1 MHVSD
6 PSPAPAEHASEGSVR
21 PVDIPF
27 DSQCSP
33 YALVD
38 EKASQIVEAENQK
51 LDDLIGRFTK
61 GFDPA
66 AFSAVITASIPKLIK
81 DLFPGSYA
89 HLLLILFETF
99 EAVQTIQLGLETW
112 FKRRYSGNPIFF
124 PSETNITDETFFAA
138 EIETLRKL
146 LEPIREG
153 KKSSIFW
160 VNTRRSDPSRTCEQL
175 EASVRVIESFKED
188 ICAALSSGNE
198 NRTIYST
205 LPVSV
210 ERTAM
215 YSMKQLRMDA
225 CRATLHWD
233 NFNGSEIEFT
243 SFYHFYKAHISTTE
257 PARARASGWLPPKS
271 PGTPRLSA
279 REAGEG
285 DLANWIS
292 HGIGDDIV
300 DLLLKTAL
308 WLSLARGLAAVHL
321 FCDVA
326 RLFVLH
332 PPPMTISKEY
342 RRFLLHLIRLRATT
356 GGAQFSPSPIV
367 PRDNKVFPGRNT
379 DYFEDIWRTSHQLSA
394 GLCDEISLFVKHN
407 IPNFKLSKA
416 PPVRRRS
423 GHGDMHLITQAQIRG
438 SFASNACSSDEESG
452 GNNTTDEYD
461 FLDFSSES
469 SSIFRSK
476 TV

>member
-1 MHVSD
+1 MNVPE
-6 PSPAPAEHASEGSVR
+6 PSPAPAELPTRGPAG

-27 DSQCSP
+27 DAHGSP

-51 LDDLIGRFTK
+51 LDNLMGKFTK
-61 GFDPA
+61 GFDPG
-66 AFSAVITASIPKLIK
+66 AFGNLVKASIPMLLK

-89 HLLLILFETF
+89 HLLLILLETF
-99 EAVQTIQLGLETW
+99 EAVQGIQLGLEGW
-112 FKRRYSGNPIFF
+112 LKSRYNGNPIIL
-124 PSETNITDETFFAA
+124 PSETSLTEESFFAA

-153 KKSSIFW
+153 TKESIFW
-160 VNTRRSDPSRTCEQL
+160 VNTRRSDPAWTSEQL
-175 EASVRVIESFKED
+175 EASARVIESFKHDVYAVLNSEH
-188 ICAALSSGNE
+188 E
-198 NRTIYST
+198 NRTFYSN
-205 LPVSV
+205 LPISV

-215 YSMKQLRMDA
+215 YSLKQIRMDA
-225 CRATLHWD
+225 CRASLHWD
-233 NFNGSEIEFT
+233 TFKGTDIEFT
-243 SFYHFYKAHISTTE
+243 AFYQYYKAHVAITE
-257 PARARASGWLPPKS
+257 PAKARAIFWLPPKS

-279 REAGEG
+279 EEADKN
-285 DLANWIS
+285 DLANWNS
-292 HGIGDDIV
+292 QGVGDELIE
-300 DLLLKTAL
+300 LLLKTAL

-326 RLFVLH
+326 RLFLPR
-332 PPPMTISKEY
+332 PPPKSITKDY

-356 GGAQFSPSPIV
+356 EGAQFSPSPLV

-394 GLCDEISLFVKHN
+394 GLCDEVSLFVKYQT
-407 IPNFKLSKA
+407 PNFKLMK
-416 PPVRRRS
+416 PPTRRRS
-423 GHGDMHLITQAQIRG
+423 GHADMHLLTQAQPRG
-438 SFASNACSSDEESG
+438 SLEGNARSSDEESMG
-452 GNNTTDEYD
+452 HDTADEYD
-461 FLDFSSES
+461 FVDISSET

>member
-1 MHVSD
+1 MDVSD
-6 PSPAPAEHASEGSVR
+6 PSPAPAEHPSKGSAG

-61 GFDPA
+61 GFDA
-66 AFSAVITASIPKLIK
+66 GAFDTVITASIPKLIK

-99 EAVQTIQLGLETW
+99 EAVQTIQLGLESW
-112 FKRRYSGNPIFF
+112 FKGRYNGNPIFF
-124 PSETNITDETFFAA
+124 PSETSITDETFFAA

-160 VNTRRSDPSRTCEQL
+160 VNTRRSDPARICEQL

-188 ICAALSSGNE
+188 VCAALSSENE

-243 SFYHFYKAHISTTE
+243 SFYRFYKAHISDTE

-279 REAGEG
+279 KEAGEG
-285 DLANWIS
+285 DLASWIS
-292 HGIGDDIV
+292 QGVGDDIV

-326 RLFVLH
+326 RLFVLQ
-332 PPPMTISKEY
+332 PPPTTITKEY

-356 GGAQFSPSPIV
+356 GGAQFSPSPVV

-407 IPNFKLSKA
+407 IPTFKLSKA

-438 SFASNACSSDEESG
+438 RIASNACSSDEESG
-452 GNNTTDEYD
+452 GNNTADEYD

-469 SSIFRSK
+469 SSMFRSK

>member
-1 MHVSD
+1 MDVSD
-6 PSPAPAEHASEGSVR
+6 PFPAPAEHPSEGHAG

-27 DSQCSP
+27 DAQGSP

-51 LDDLIGRFTK
+51 LDDLIGKFTK
-61 GFDPA
+61 GFDPGT
-66 AFSAVITASIPKLIK
+66 FGSIVTSSIPMLIE

-99 EAVQTIQLGLETW
+99 EAVQTIQLGLEGW
-112 FKRRYSGNPIFF
+112 FKRRYNGNPIIF
-124 PSETNITDETFFAA
+124 PSETSITDETFFAA

-153 KKSSIFW
+153 TKSSIFW
-160 VNTRRSDPSRTCEQL
+160 VNTRRSDPARTCEQL

-188 ICAALSSGNE
+188 VCAALNLENE

-225 CRATLHWD
+225 CRASLHWD
-233 NFNGSEIEFT
+233 NFNGTEIEFT
-243 SFYHFYKAHISTTE
+243 SFYRFYKAHISKTE

-279 REAGEG
+279 KEAGEG

-292 HGIGDDIV
+292 QGVGDEII

-326 RLFVLH
+326 RLFALH
-332 PPPMTISKEY
+332 QPPMAITKEY

-356 GGAQFSPSPIV
+356 GGAQFSPSPLV
-367 PRDNKVFPGRNT
+367 PRDNKVFPDRNT

-394 GLCDEISLFVKHN
+394 GLCDELSLFVKHN
-407 IPNFKLSKA
+407 VPNFKLSKA
-416 PPVRRRS
+416 PVRRRS

-438 SFASNACSSDEESG
+438 SLASNACSSDEESG
-452 GNNTTDEYD
+452 GNDTADEYD

-469 SSIFRSK
+469 SSMFRSK

>member
-1 MHVSD
+1 MHVSGS
-6 PSPAPAEHASEGSVR
+6 SPAPAEHASEGSVR

-66 AFSAVITASIPKLIK
+66 AFSTVITASIPKLIK

-160 VNTRRSDPSRTCEQL
+160 VNTRRSNPSRTCEQL

-188 ICAALSSGNE
+188 VCAALISGNE

-243 SFYHFYKAHISTTE
+243 SFYRFYKAHISTTE

-292 HGIGDDIV
+292 HGVGDDIV

-356 GGAQFSPSPIV
+356 GGAQFSPSPTV

-423 GHGDMHLITQAQIRG
+423 GHGDMHLITQGQIRG

-469 SSIFRSK
+469 SPFFRSK